1 ARQHE
6 IALAALL
13 GIEAEFRFAR
23 TLRRDADLAILRDVG
38 DAGILQRLLHRLADL
53 RARAA
58 DKALAIGQ
66 ALALRIEAPVDE
78 VGHGT
83 IIRRLARLVDAH
95 VPFNEAPHLP
105 LRVTARQH

>member
-23 TLRRDADLAILRDVG
+23 TLRRDADLAILGDVG
-38 DAGILQRLLHRLADL
+38 DAGILQRLLHRLAYL
-53 RARAA
+53 RAGAA

-66 ALALRIEAPVDE
+66 ALALRVQAPVDE

-83 IIRRLARLVDAH
+83 YPALLTRMYHSTRRR
-95 VPFNEAPHLP
+95 
-105 LRVTARQH
+105 T